1 MGMPNIPT
9 VLPVDLGFDPLGG
22 GGEVFNFLFA
32 TFLSS
37 GQSPTN
43 DHEFN

>member
-1 MGMPNIPT
+1 MPNILT
-9 VLPVDLGFDPLGG
+9 VLPVDLGFDPLG